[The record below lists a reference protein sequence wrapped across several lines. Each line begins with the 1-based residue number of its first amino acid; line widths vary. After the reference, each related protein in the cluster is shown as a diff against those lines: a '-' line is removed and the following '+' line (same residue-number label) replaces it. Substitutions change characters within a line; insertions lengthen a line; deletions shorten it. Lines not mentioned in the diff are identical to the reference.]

1 MTTRKKVKKK
11 RRKLTP
17 IMKLICIIL
26 IGASIWMLYK
36 VGTEVLTTIRLREEL
51 AEVQEKLQD
60 VQDENSRLVKEK
72 EKLTNPDYVESYA
85 RSNYMMSKDG
95 EQIFYLPEDDNK

>member
-17 IMKLICIIL
+17 IMKLVCIIM
-26 IGASIWMLYK
+26 IGASIWMLYR
-36 VGTEVLTTIRLREEL
+36 VGTEILTTIRLREEL

-60 VQDENSRLVKEK
+60 VQDENGRLVKEK
-72 EKLTNPDYVESYA
+72 EKLTNPENLSVAFVYLTE
-85 RSNYMMSKDG
+85 DG
-95 EQIFYLPEDDNK
+95 KVRCTEAQPLDSFR